1 MVPKMAPFPQ
11 HPAQIVTFWREPR
24 LVKSISVGAPTGV
37 YRQTFLRFTTL
48 FVVKPA
54 FSPTAC

>member
-1 MVPKMAPFPQ
+1 MAPFPQ